1 MTTNPT
7 VTVELKIN
15 GTWTDVSGWVDVG
28 EGGAA
33 VVITRGRENEQA
45 DTQPGTCTF
54 SLTNDDGRFSLDLPS
69 GAYYPYFKRW
79 IEVRV
84 TVEGSRR
91 FTGYVSNVATTLD
104 DDTGLHAH
112 SAITCTDTLGIQAM
126 SPAARS
132 WADELIGALNPIY
145 WWKLNEADASPAA
158 IEASGGPSLIPT
170 MVTGT
175 ADPYTQIAFGVD
187 GPASL
192 DSDSMVKVSSTV
204 KESGDALNSAALV
217 SNATLSNLNVS
228 LSPFVAGSA
237 TVLAVIYDDDET
249 SATAEGVLWKI
260 VTGSNLITKCYYAR
274 TGSYVRNQAV
284 HVYSSDPFYG
294 DAGITV
300 GPAIPTMGRG
310 KALLVAVT
318 LRWGPL
324 DADCTVRIYS
334 PGASVQE
341 TRPGAS
347 LNNATLW
354 VGGEPNGRASA
365 INIAHVAIIPGGIT
379 QATYDALAAKLVGDG
394 TAPVSEWLNRSLSG
408 SGLSAT
414 LSLTADRQMQRPTLK
429 GSNPAE
435 IGNTLAK
442 SCGGVYLAARDG
454 TPTWIDPSYCPARVE
469 IPFEH
474 IDPDV
479 SREPDESLSY
489 TDVTVDGAV
498 IASSG
503 GWPKGERDV
512 PGLLPDSSLA
522 KYATW
527 LANTSDVWAR
537 GRFSQLPIDLLPL
550 DSATTDAYL
559 ALDVRSRIL
568 PTGVPPQF
576 PADMVYTVEGSSE
589 TVTKDTWQITLNT
602 APDPR
607 FVLGESLLG
616 SDYRLGWE

>member
-7 VTVELKIN
+7 RVVELKIN
-15 GTWTDVSGWVDVG
+15 GFWVDVSGWVDVG
-28 EGGAA
+28 DGGAA
-33 VVITRGRENEQA
+33 IVITRGRENEQA

-54 SLTNDDGRFSLDLPS
+54 SLVNDDGRFSLDLTT

-84 TVEGSRR
+84 TIKGSRR

-104 DDTGLHAH
+104 DETGLHSH
-112 SAITCTDTLGIQAM
+112 SAITCTDVLGIQAM

-132 WADELIGALNPIY
+132 WAGELIGALNPLY
-145 WWKLNEADASPAA
+145 WWPMNDPAGSTTAAAAAGGRPMTITRYAGSTAKTKDAG
-158 IEASGGPSLIPT
+158 EL
-170 MVTGT
+170 V
-175 ADPYTQIAFGVD
+175 AFGVEGAAVLEAD
-187 GPASL
+187 TQA
-192 DSDSMVKVSSTV
+192 TV
-204 KESGDALNSAALV
+204 KTMDSGTALQNGSFTVTIPSAIPTPFTILL
-217 SNATLSNLNVS
+217 TL
-228 LSPFVAGSA
+228 
-237 TVLAVIYDDDET
+237 
-249 SATAEGVLWKI
+249 TADQLPKDGAILDF
-260 VTGSNLITKCYYAR
+260 TGSNLRLTWAR
-274 TGSYVRNQAV
+274 GTMTLTEGSEIDTAPSSNVIVPGKAELIVIRVRSNL
-284 HVYSSDPFYG
+284 
-294 DAGITV
+294 ITV
-300 GPAIPTMGRG
+300 SQPYAVADEVGVIY
-310 KALLVAVT
+310 ALSVFRPVADAPISGQLVLGGQT
-318 LRWGPL
+318 HEDG
-324 DADCTVRIYS
+324 DFTYS
-334 PGASVQE
+334 
-341 TRPGAS
+341 
-347 LNNATLW
+347 N
-354 VGGEPNGRASA
+354 
-365 INIAHVAIIPGGIT
+365 VAIIGRELSTTEINGLRT
-379 QATYDALAAKLVGDG
+379 KLLGDG
-394 TAPVSEWLNRSLSG
+394 AAPISYWLGRALDVAGHSG
-408 SGLSAT
+408 AP
-414 LSLTADRQMQRPTLK
+414 SLTYDRQMQRPPLK

-454 TPTWIDPSYCPARVE
+454 TPTWLDPTYCPARVE

-498 IASSG
+498 MASSG

-512 PGLLPDSSLA
+512 PGLLPDSSLT

-527 LANTSDVWAR
+527 LANTADVWAR

>member
-7 VTVELKIN
+7 ITVELKLN

-45 DTQPGTCTF
+45 DTQPGACTF
-54 SLTNDDGRFSLDLPS
+54 SLVNDDGRFSLDLTT
-69 GAYYPYFKRW
+69 GAYYPHFKRW

-84 TVEGSRR
+84 TIKGSRR
-91 FTGYVSNVATTLD
+91 FTGYVSNVETTLD

-145 WWKLNEADASPAA
+145 WWPMNDAAGSLTAA
-158 IEASGGPSLIPT
+158 AAAGGIPL
-170 MVTGT
+170 V
-175 ADPYTQIAFGVD
+175 
-187 GPASL
+187 
-192 DSDSMVKVSSTV
+192 
-204 KESGDALNSAALV
+204 AAR
-217 SNATLSNLNVS
+217 
-228 LSPFVAGSA
+228 VAGSA
-237 TVLAVIYDDDET
+237 AEPRELSDLVEFGVSSPASLETSTQATLKMEGDGTARQYAQMSVTIPSVATPFTVLATVGAEAPT
-249 SATAEGVLWKI
+249 SATVFSIGLLSLEWVNGTIELWFDATSVTLPSIANRTALIAVTVTSTQVSVLDVSTGV
-260 VTGSNLITKCYYAR
+260 A
-274 TGSYVRNQAV
+274 QAV
-284 HVYSSDPFYG
+284 SLPVGWVMLPGNLVLGGPATSGYG
-294 DAGITV
+294 DLT
-300 GPAIPTMGRG
+300 
-310 KALLVAVT
+310 
-318 LRWGPL
+318 
-324 DADCTVRIYS
+324 YS
-334 PGASVQE
+334 
-341 TRPGAS
+341 
-347 LNNATLW
+347 N
-354 VGGEPNGRASA
+354 
-365 INIAHVAIIPGGIT
+365 VAIIPGALSTAAYLALRT
-379 QATYDALAAKLVGDG
+379 QLLGNGVGVVSQWLGRALSVAGV
-394 TAPVSEWLNRSLSG
+394 TQP
-408 SGLSAT
+408 

-454 TPTWIDPSYCPARVE
+454 SPYWIDPSYCPARVE

-489 TDVTVDGAV
+489 TDVTVDGVV

-503 GWPKGERDV
+503 GWPKGEREL
-512 PGLLPDSSLA
+512 PGLLPDSSLT

-527 LANTSDVWAR
+527 LANTADVWAQ